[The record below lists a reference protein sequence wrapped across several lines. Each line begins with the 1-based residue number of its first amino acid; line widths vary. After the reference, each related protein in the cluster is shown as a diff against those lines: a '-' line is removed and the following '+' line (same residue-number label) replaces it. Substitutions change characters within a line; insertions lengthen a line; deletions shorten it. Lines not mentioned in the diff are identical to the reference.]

1 MEPSLQEGGRESMKK
16 VILTLV
22 TASLIIGF
30 IQPNQVYDNSSS
42 EDGLTIQEKHRNGG
56 N

>member
-1 MEPSLQEGGRESMKK
+1 MKK
-16 VILTLV
+16 VFLTLV
-22 TASLIIGF
+22 TASLIFGF

-42 EDGLTIQEKHRNGG
+42 GDGFTIQERHRNG

>member
-1 MEPSLQEGGRESMKK
+1 MKK

-22 TASLIIGF
+22 TASLIFGF
-30 IQPNQVYDNSSS
+30 VSPQELHHSSSS
-42 EDGLTIQEKHRNGG
+42 ESGFTIQEKHRNGG